1 MRCII
6 NVAIG
11 GRYPKEQERLGKS
24 LTKHFDG
31 DFLQWTDFP
40 CAGYSDNPYN
50 AKAAAFE
57 EAIKKGYKQILW
69 LDSPVVALK
78 AVGPIFDSIE
88 SNGYLTIKGHAN
100 CAQICSDACLDYFK
114 VTRDQ
119 AEEFQEHA
127 GGVIGIDMTNAKG
140 KELIE
145 AFIKAC
151 KDGAADGSRKHDG
164 QSKDPRFKFHRQC
177 QSVISMCANILGL
190 KPTMKWN
197 GLITLNPNRKT
208 AKTIL
213 SWTHRGGHI
222 LTENG
227 KTRRISQRGGTRKS
241 KGGYIY
247 LVTIGGLND
256 TLIHLAK
263 CTEYAIKHH
272 RSIIL
277 EMQLYSA
284 TDLQKV
290 FDFSKFPV
298 SILTNHR
305 KMQDVLKERPIEP
318 EYYESLSRPVQTQV
332 FIDGKWSTESG
343 QPLEFDFS
351 KSYPANTV
359 LVYAAGGGGEGD
371 SAVNILKH
379 IRLRPA
385 VKKAYEERMAKMPEE
400 YLSIHLRATDRK
412 LNIINNITGFLLKD
426 SDAIIKAPSSGNA
439 HVDSLKKI
447 DAFIEKHP
455 LPVFVSGDNPRLIK
469 RLAAKHPSIIHTVP
483 EDRELGRLHM
493 MGTRDP
499 DNLKNAIV
507 DLLVLASAKAI
518 MTSAGGYSRLAKKLL
533 ARPDVMHDLL
543 S

>member
-11 GRYPKEQERLGKS
+11 GRYPKEQERLRKS
-24 LTKHFDG
+24 LAKHFDG
-31 DFLQWTDFP
+31 EFLHWTDFP
-40 CAGYSDNPYN
+40 CEGYSNNPYN

-69 LDSPVVALK
+69 LDSPVVAVK
-78 AVGPIFDSIE
+78 ALGPIFDSIE
-88 SNGYLTIKGHAN
+88 SNGYLTIKGNAN

-114 VTRDQ
+114 VNRDQ
-119 AEEFQEHA
+119 AEGFQEHC
-127 GGVIGIDMTNAKG
+127 GGVIGIDMTNPKG

-145 AFIKAC
+145 SFIKAC
-151 KDGAADGSRKHDG
+151 KEGAADGSRKHDG
-164 QSKDPRFKFHRQC
+164 QSQDPRFKFHRQC
-177 QSVISMCANILGL
+177 QSVISMCAAILEL

-197 GLITLNPNRKT
+197 NLITLNPNKKT

-213 SWTHRGGHI
+213 CWTHRGGHI
-222 LTENG
+222 LSENG
-227 KTRRISQRGGTRKS
+227 KTRRMRRTHDGTRKS
-241 KGGYIY
+241 KGYIY

-263 CTEYAIKHH
+263 CTEYAIKHN

-277 EMQLYSA
+277 EMQNYSA
-284 TDLQKV
+284 TDLQTV

-298 SILTNHR
+298 PVLTNYR
-305 KMQDVLKERPIEP
+305 EMKRLLRDSPIEP
-318 EYYESLSRPVQTQV
+318 EYYESLSRPVETQV
-332 FIDGKWSTESG
+332 FIEGKWSTESG
-343 QPLEFDFS
+343 QPLQFDFS
-351 KSYPANTV
+351 KPYPASTI

-371 SAVNILKH
+371 SAVNILEH

-385 VKKAYEERMAKMPEE
+385 VKEAYKARMADMPEE

-412 LNIINNITGFLLKD
+412 LNIINNITGLLLKD
-426 SDAIIKAPSSGNA
+426 SDAIIKVPSSENA
-439 HVDSLKKI
+439 HADSLNKI
-447 DAFIEKHP
+447 DKFIENYP
-455 LPVFVSGDNPRLIK
+455 LPVFVSGDNPILIK
-469 RLAAKHPSIIHTVP
+469 ELAAKHPSIIHT
-483 EDRELGRLHM
+483 DIKTHRGTLHM

-518 MTSAGGYSRLAKKLL
+518 MTSTGGYSRLAKKLL
-533 ARPDVMHDLL
+533 ARPDIMRALL
-543 S
+543 T

>member
-24 LTKHFDG
+24 LNKHFDG
-31 DFLQWTDFP
+31 KFLHWTEFP
-40 CAGYSDNPYN
+40 CTGYSSNPYN

-78 AVGPIFDSIE
+78 SLTPIFDSIE
-88 SNGYLTIKGHAN
+88 SNGYLTIKGNAN

-114 VTRDQ
+114 VSRDQ
-119 AEEFQEHA
+119 AEGFQEHS
-127 GGVIGIDMTNAKG
+127 GGVIGIDMTNPKG

-151 KDGAADGSRKHDG
+151 KGGAADGSRHHDN
-164 QSKDPRFKFHRQC
+164 QSQDSRFKYHRQC
-177 QSVISMCANILGL
+177 QSVISMCANILEL

-197 GLITLNPNRKT
+197 DLITLHPNRKT

-213 SWTHRGGHI
+213 SWTHRRGHI
-222 LTENG
+222 LTENR
-227 KTRRISQRGGTRKS
+227 KTRRIRGGTRKS

-263 CTEYAIKHH
+263 CTEYAIKHN

-277 EMQLYSA
+277 EMQGYSA
-284 TDLQKV
+284 TDLETV

-298 SILTNHR
+298 PVLTNHR
-305 KMQDVLKERPIEP
+305 EMQVALEDNDIEP
-318 EYYESLSRPVQTQV
+318 EYYESLSRPVETQV
-332 FIDGKWSTESG
+332 FIDNKWSTESG

-351 KSYPANTV
+351 KAYPATTV

-371 SAVNILKH
+371 SAVNILKY

-385 VKKAYEERMAKMPEE
+385 VKEAYEAIMAKMPEE

-412 LNIINNITGFLLKD
+412 LNIINNITGLLLKE
-426 SDAIIKAPSSGNA
+426 SDAIIKAPSTGNTHA
-439 HVDSLKKI
+439 DSLKKI
-447 DAFIEKHP
+447 DTFIEKYP
-455 LPVFVSGDNPRLIK
+455 LPVFVTGDNPRLIK
-469 RLAAKHPSIIHTVP
+469 SLAAKHPSIIHTVP
-483 EDRELGRLHM
+483 ADRELGRLHM
-493 MGTRDP
+493 MGTSDP
-499 DNLKNAIV
+499 DNLKNAVV
-507 DLLVLASAKAI
+507 DLLVLAGAKAI

-533 ARPDVMHDLL
+533 ARPDIMRALL